1 MLTKCTMTKEEKVT
15 LQEGKATLE
24 EVKCTVD
31 KKKNIPRNELGRLE
45 VYIRF

>member
-1 MLTKCTMTKEEKVT
+1 MTKEEKVT

-45 VYIRF
+45 VNIRF